1 LSLSVSFR
9 LCQQGELAEANVS
22 RRELVERV
30 EQKNAEIGEKNK
42 TIEGY
47 LAKAGRQEL
56 QLCPG
61 IRVHASAS

>member
-1 LSLSVSFR
+1 M
-9 LCQQGELAEANVS
+9 S